1 MRINKYIIGSI
12 FTLSMLISASFSFFS
27 QNTDDIYVKA
37 ETMDTR
43 PVIVKEQKPDLNQEE
58 NTSDDTVEV
67 PQLYNHSLINNQKT
81 VEVPKLNINTEKNID
96 IEMED
101 DSQSKTVVAS
111 AIKEETTEE
120 ASVTDAEDGSETG
133 QPVEDGRYGEYL
145 GNYLITGYCPCAAC
159 CGKTNGITA
168 SGTQATEGRTIA
180 APANFPFGTKL
191 IIDGYVYTVEDRG
204 GAVNGKHIDMFYNS
218 HSDAYCSTH
227 YSDVYY
233 YVED

>member
-1 MRINKYIIGSI
+1 MRINKYITGGIFVFSI
-12 FTLSMLISASFSFFS
+12 FISSGISFFA
-27 QNTDDIYVKA
+27 QTPDDIYVKA
-37 ETMDTR
+37 EIMDTR

-58 NTSDDTVEV
+58 DTSDDTVEV
-67 PQLYNHSLINNQKT
+67 PQLYNHSLINNQET
-81 VEVPKLNINTEKNID
+81 VEVPKLNINTEKNVD

-101 DSQSKTVVAS
+101 DSQSKIVVAS
-111 AIKEETTEE
+111 AIKEETAEE
-120 ASVTDAEDGSETG
+120 ASATDAEDGSEIG
-133 QPVEDGRYGEYL
+133 KLAEDDRYGEYL
-145 GNYLITGYCPCAAC
+145 GNYLITGYCPCASC

-180 APANFPFGTKL
+180 ASANFPFGTKL

-204 GAVNGKHIDMFYNS
+204 GAVNGNHIDMFYNS
-218 HSDAYCSTH
+218 HSVAYCSTH